1 MSAVY
6 GLKPGPVSGSCSAR
20 YTSRRPSGLKLSVKK
35 DGWSTSPPWIPAV
48 WGERG
53 DEMSWSLVS
62 HSVTWM
68 STTHCTVELVT
79 LSTRPVAPVSLSSST
94 PASAVYLA
102 SSS

>member
-1 MSAVY
+1 MEHQ
-6 GLKPGPVSGSCSAR
+6 
-20 YTSRRPSGLKLSVKK
+20 
-35 DGWSTSPPWIPAV
+35 PAV
-48 WGERG
+48 DTRGLGGERG
-53 DEMSWSLVS
+53 DVMSWSLVS

-79 LSTRPVAPVSLSSST
+79 LSTSPVAPVSLSSST

>member
-35 DGWSTSPPWIPAV
+35 DGWSTSPPWIPEV

-53 DEMSWSLVS
+53 DVM
-62 HSVTWM
+62 
-68 STTHCTVELVT
+68 
-79 LSTRPVAPVSLSSST
+79 
-94 PASAVYLA
+94 
-102 SSS
+102 